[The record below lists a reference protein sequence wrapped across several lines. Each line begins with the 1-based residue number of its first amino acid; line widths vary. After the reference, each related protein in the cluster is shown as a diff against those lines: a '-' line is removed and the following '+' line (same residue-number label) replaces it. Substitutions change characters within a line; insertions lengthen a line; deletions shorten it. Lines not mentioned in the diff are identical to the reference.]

1 MASMSNGVKFRREAK
16 PTNLQRIREEDHR
29 AKFTVSM
36 LVLTLILAFADS
48 AMAVDSGL
56 IEPPAVHRRL

>member
-1 MASMSNGVKFRREAK
+1 MKDKLLQKNKKSNIMK
-16 PTNLQRIREEDHR
+16 IREEDHR